1 VYNCNT
7 NVIQTI
13 VSKRISMDKICYNL
27 IAIKFWYKGEIITV
41 IIQAHKQ
48 STR

>member
-1 VYNCNT
+1 
-7 NVIQTI
+7 
-13 VSKRISMDKICYNL
+13 MDKICYNL
-27 IAIKFWYKGEIITV
+27 TALKFWYEGKIRTV